1 VLYARR
7 VTWYGRCSVPP
18 RGKKPRSAAKSVH
31 VPEQMTDSMD
41 AVHALPEDRRE
52 QEDRFAHE
60 LRVQRFLQPD
70 DVTCGPTCLRKVYDF
85 FGVSVGPDQVLG
97 EIDRN
102 EDGGT
107 LAVFLGISALKRGFA
122 ARIYSYDLRI
132 FDPTWFELP
141 RPALAEKIHARFPHL
156 PDSKRLRAA
165 RAYLSFLEM
174 GGELAFDELTPGLL
188 KSIIDREHPVLAGLS
203 ATYLYRF
210 ARERQLDDDR
220 LVEDDVAGEPT
231 GHFVVI
237 VGYEHWGRR
246 FSVRDP
252 SHHVPVSPDG
262 RQVVDGQRLIN
273 AILLGDVT
281 YDAVL
286 LELWPREAAA

>member
-1 VLYARR
+1 LLGARGGPAPCAG
-7 VTWYGRCSVPP
+7 TESGDL
-18 RGKKPRSAAKSVH
+18 
-31 VPEQMTDSMD
+31 PEQMTDTTS

-85 FGVSVGPDQVLG
+85 FGLSVGADVVLG

-102 EDGGT
+102 DDGGT

-132 FDPTWFELP
+132 FDPTWYGLP
-141 RPALAEKIHARFPHL
+141 RAELAEKIHARFPYL

-165 RAYLSFLEM
+165 RAYLDFLEM

-210 ARERQLDDDR
+210 KRERQLDDDR